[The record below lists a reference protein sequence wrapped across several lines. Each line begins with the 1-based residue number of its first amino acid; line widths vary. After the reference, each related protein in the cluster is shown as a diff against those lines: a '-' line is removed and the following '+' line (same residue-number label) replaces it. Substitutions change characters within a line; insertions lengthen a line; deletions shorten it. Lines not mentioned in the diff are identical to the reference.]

1 MSPARGVARR
11 ERCRLPAFWAALDR
25 VEGLGACAL
34 RLTIVTALRPK
45 KVRFARWSWLEFS
58 GLVLTVPGEV
68 MKGKRSADVQP
79 HRVALAPAALAVLV
93 RTSRQSY
100 GMPCSA
106 AVLPARAALAGDAL
120 IVPSAR
126 RRTRISDMTLS
137 AVMRRVNADRPPYAP
152 PPWRDADGREAE
164 EKALAHEVANEVSG
178 AYRRFDLLDRRA
190 VLMRD
195 WTKFVAGAVR
205 DDAAL
210 GPDSREEGESMTR
223 EPFPEPSH

>member
-34 RLTIVTALRPK
+34 RLTIVTALRSK

-137 AVMRRVNADRPPYAP
+137 AVMRRVNPDRPPYAP
-152 PPWRDADGREAE
+152 PPWRDAEGREAVPHE
-164 EKALAHEVANEVSG
+164 SLATFS
-178 AYRRFDLLDRRA
+178 
-190 VLMRD
+190 
-195 WTKFVAGAVR
+195 T
-205 DDAAL
+205 
-210 GPDSREEGESMTR
+210 
-223 EPFPEPSH
+223 